1 MILDATEKSLAR
13 FVDTAWMTS
22 RNAFGEFGEDFIEN
36 ELATDF
42 PKPKLC
48 DVCVNVSLYLCSG
61 PGVRICCWSQIEYLD
76 KRRRSTTSFTV
87 VWCEVLHVQLPLR
100 SLHTTRAHGRRPCGS
115 RLVRLTGRKIQQ
127 LVPFCGISDFLHLI
141 FLVL

>member
-36 ELATDF
+36 ELATEF

-48 DVCVNVSLYLCSG
+48 DVW
-61 PGVRICCWSQIEYLD
+61 P
-76 KRRRSTTSFTV
+76 TS
-87 VWCEVLHVQLPLR
+87 ENIR
-100 SLHTTRAHGRRPCGS
+100 NRAQ
-115 RLVRLTGRKIQQ
+115 K
-127 LVPFCGISDFLHLI
+127 
-141 FLVL
+141 